1 MHRMTL
7 FTPGRVGKKRLDL
20 VWNFPGYIAPLDQR
34 TSCGGKIPI
43 MVKQGVSAELG
54 VSTLTLETCRGRED
68 IEQIRPGIIG
78 RCADA
83 QADLPRTP
91 PVAFTINDP
100 HKFPTVRKK
109 YLLPGGKAVEQ
120 IPRPLPILHAQ
131 RLPRQSNRGVGSR
144 HLIERASD
152 GKEPFALV
160 SGNGSDGRHAPAQE
174 DVPFAAWMD
183 ASMRRR
189 NDNQPALT
197 SSFNERLYRLAVR
210 SGGKLL
216 IAFNFGIASIQQVP
230 PS

>member
-83 QADLPRTP
+83 RGDLPRTP
-91 PVAFTINDP
+91 PVASTINDP

-120 IPRPLPILHAQ
+120 IPRPLPILHMQ
-131 RLPRQSNRGVGSR
+131 RFPRWNGRRDGR
-144 HLIERASD
+144 EHLVEFTSD
-152 GKEPFALV
+152 GEQAFALV
-160 SGNGSDGRHAPAQE
+160 SGNGSDGRQAPAQE
-174 DVPFAAWMD
+174 DVAVAA
-183 ASMRRR
+183 
-189 NDNQPALT
+189 
-197 SSFNERLYRLAVR
+197 
-210 SGGKLL
+210 
-216 IAFNFGIASIQQVP
+216 
-230 PS
+230 